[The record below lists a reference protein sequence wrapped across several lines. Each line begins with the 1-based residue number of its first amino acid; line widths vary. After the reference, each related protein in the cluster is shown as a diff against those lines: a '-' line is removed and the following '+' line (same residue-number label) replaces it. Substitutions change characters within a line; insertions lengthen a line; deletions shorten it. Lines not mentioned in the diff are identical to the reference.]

1 MNKRL
6 KYSIFVCLLFS
17 LTIGASAEKSS
28 DEPSSFDPRSQATYF
43 RVGESR
49 FEPNYQGNA
58 ERMLFMRDFLRDLIR
73 DSMVVID
80 SVVIHAAASPEGDP
94 AVNKRLSDQRAAAIY
109 DQVVS
114 LVPELAP
121 KILTHSMGEDWEG
134 LHQAVVDDP
143 NVPDRQ
149 EVLNILSLSS
159 NRKGRELFLRE
170 LHGGNAWRY
179 IAANILPQLRSCGL
193 TLVHYR
199 RLDQIQEEV
208 ALPSRDTV
216 YIIQRDT
223 IYINA
228 PEPVA
233 SPDVFRDTV
242 VVAMP
247 TTIVS
252 VAPPSELT
260 SWGHSNDR
268 PVWALKTNLINWAL
282 LQGNVEAEFY
292 IGNHWSLN
300 FEYQVA
306 WWSNAARH
314 QYYQYMH
321 CGPEGRYW
329 FKGNG
334 QFRGH
339 YVGLHVGFGLY
350 DLSLGIPK
358 DEPTGKSTYLDY
370 QGFQGEFAIAMG
382 ISYGHVWRIGK
393 YLNLE
398 LGLGFGYIMTEY
410 RRYNYQDTHYV
421 YQATERMQFVGPT
434 KARLSLLWQFG
445 RGAGKGIR
453 R

>member
-6 KYSIFVCLLFS
+6 KYSIFVYLLFS
-17 LTIGASAEKSS
+17 LTIGASAENIS
-28 DEPSSFDPRSQATYF
+28 DEPSSLDPSSQETYF

-73 DSMVVID
+73 DNMVVID
-80 SVVIHAAASPEGDP
+80 SVVIRAAASPEGNP

-109 DQVVS
+109 NQVVS
-114 LVPELAP
+114 LVPELAT
-121 KILTHSMGEDWEG
+121 KILTYSMGEDWEG
-134 LHQAVVDDP
+134 LYQAVVDDP

-149 EVLNILSLSS
+149 QVLDILTLSS
-159 NRKGRELFLRE
+159 NRNGRESFLRD

-179 IAANILPQLRSCGL
+179 IAANILPKLRSCGL

-208 ALPSRDTV
+208 VVPARDTV

-223 IYINA
+223 IYIN
-228 PEPVA
+228 EPVLVA
-233 SPDVFRDTV
+233 SPEVSCDTV

-247 TTIVS
+247 ITLVS
-252 VAPPSELT
+252 VAPPGKLT
-260 SWGHSNDR
+260 SRVQPNDR
-268 PVWALKTNLINWAL
+268 PIWALKTNLINWAL
-282 LQGNVEAEFY
+282 LQANVEAEFY

-306 WWSNAARH
+306 WWKNVARH
-314 QYYQYMH
+314 RYYQYMH

-350 DLSLGIPK
+350 DLSSGISK
-358 DEPTGKSTYLDY
+358 DEPIGKSTYLDY
-370 QGFQGEFAIAMG
+370 QGFQGEFAIALG
-382 ISYGHVWRIGK
+382 ISYGYVWKIGK

-445 RGAGKGIR
+445 RNAGKGIR